1 MEIIWLY
8 LIIAILFVPRFG
20 HRLLR
25 LAVLSGIIRQKYLRV
40 SAVVGHLD
48 ELHAGPHGGVSS
60 VHEHHDLMTFANK
73 VCDLKTIRIVC
84 GHKDKLILLK
94 MTDCQL

>member
-48 ELHAGPHGGVSS
+48 ELHAGPHGGISS

-84 GHKDKLILLK
+84 GH
-94 MTDCQL
+94 